1 MSDSP
6 DASFVLAVDLGSSGP
21 KVTIFSD
28 RGTLVAQ
35 ATASVDTIISADGG
49 GEQDPNQWWD
59 STTECVRAVLSERL
73 VPLERIRAISIAS
86 QWSVTVPVDRQGRHL
101 MNAVHWT
108 DSRGAPYTKQITD
121 GLIKLNG
128 YGLRRMLAWV
138 RLTGGVPTHAGADAL
153 AHILFIKHQRPDVYR
168 QTYKLL
174 EPMDYLNM
182 RLTGRA
188 SASYATV
195 FPYLLTD
202 NRDNTNVTY
211 SQRLIDWCGLD
222 RDKLPDLLPVGT
234 VLGDLLPEAAAAW
247 GLQAG
252 TKVITGTPDS
262 QAAAVGSARC
272 SDFAGHVCVGT
283 TAWLSCHVP
292 FKKTNLLDYLATMPS
307 AIAGRNMVTA
317 EQGASGKCLQ
327 VLVDNW
333 LFPAGAGDSP
343 ARRAAVYQEVERLAG
358 SVAPGCEGLL
368 FLPWLNGAG
377 PPSGDGTMRGGFLN
391 QSLRTGTGAR
401 RACRD
406 RRRGVQ
412 PPLAARRGGEVRR
425 PAVRPTELTSA
436 ARQTATSGARHWPT
450 CSSGPSAAWPSRAW
464 PRSRGAALAALVAIG
479 RIAVDDIP
487 ALVPVERTFLPRQQ
501 YARLY
506 ADLFAAWLASYKAT
520 RPLFRQLQRIAP
532 VPGSAANRSGL
543 KTGAQRGT
551 VPFCSPGTA
560 KLGQSP
566 TVLTASRNH
575 LSRGGLSW
583 RRNPNLNWACSRQS
597 TR

>member
-1 MSDSP
+1 MSDSA

-28 RGTLVAQ
+28 RGELVAQ
-35 ATASVDTIISADGG
+35 ATASVDTIITADGG

-121 GLIKLNG
+121 GLIKLSG

-138 RLTGGVPTHAGADAL
+138 RLTGGVPTHSGADAL

-211 SQRLIDWCGLD
+211 SQRLIDWCGVD

-262 QAAAVGSARC
+262 QAAAVGSGAVQH
-272 SDFAGHVCVGT
+272 FAGHVCVGT

-333 LFPAGAGDSP
+333 LFPEGAGDSP
-343 ARRAAVYQEVERLAG
+343 ARRAAVYQEVERMAG

-391 QSLRTGTGAR
+391 QSLRTG
-401 RACRD
+401 RAH
-406 RRRGVQ
+406 
-412 PPLAARRGGEVRR
+412 
-425 PAVRPTELTSA
+425 AVRAVIEGVAFNLRWLRVAVEKFVGRRFDQLNYIGRTANSDLWC
-436 ARQTATSGARHWPT
+436 QTLADVLERPIRRMAEPGVAT
-450 CSSGPSAAWPSRAW
+450 
-464 PRSRGAALAALVAIG
+464 SRGAALAALVAIG
-479 RIAVDDIP
+479 RITVDDIP
-487 ALVPVERTFLPRQQ
+487 ALVPVERTLLPRQQ
-501 YARLY
+501 YTRLY

-532 VPGSAANRSGL
+532 VPG
-543 KTGAQRGT
+543 GA
-551 VPFCSPGTA
+551 SE
-560 KLGQSP
+560 
-566 TVLTASRNH
+566 
-575 LSRGGLSW
+575 
-583 RRNPNLNWACSRQS
+583 
-597 TR
+597 